1 MEYTLTKKDV
11 AKLLERTPKSVSRYV
26 KLKQLHPTLVKKGRY
41 QKYMFNIDEVKRIKI
56 GLQEGTLGG
65 KQEGTLEGTSV
76 NATTPD
82 KQPSVNNL
90 HGVQEGTQGGKQD
103 RKQEGTK
110 GSTKDSTKGDEGELV
125 KTLNRVIDILEKQV
139 DNTSKVIENQ
149 SRQIDEIM
157 VQQRFLL
164 NENTAFRKQLGL
176 PTVKDDTNN
185 GGYSEVVEVVKE
197 QEEKQW
203 GTQDRKQGEKQE
215 GKVGGTNNHPKQPN
229 QPPQKVK
236 NKGKKNKSG
245 KGSKDGNK
253 GGNKGVQEQVKQ
265 PQNNPITSGKTG
277 LPQGSKK
284 EGKDRFNLF
293 KWIFK

>member
-26 KLKQLHPTLVKKGRY
+26 KLKQLHPTLVKRGRY
-41 QKYMFNIDEVKRIKI
+41 QKYMFNIDEVKRFKVS
-56 GLQEGTLGG
+56 LQEGTLGG

-76 NATTPD
+76 NTPTPD

-90 HGVQEGTQGGKQD
+90 HGVQEGTQEGKQD

-110 GSTKDSTKGDEGELV
+110 DSTKGEDELV

-139 DNTSKVIENQ
+139 VNTSKVVENQ

-176 PTVKDDTNN
+176 PTVKDDVNN
-185 GGYSEVVEVVKE
+185 GSYSEVVKEVVEVVKE
-197 QEEKQW
+197 QEEKQ
-203 GTQDRKQGEKQE
+203 GGKQE
-215 GKVGGTNNHPKQPN
+215 GKVGGTNKQPKQPK
-229 QPPQKVK
+229 QPSKK
-236 NKGKKNKSG
+236 SKGKGKNKSS
-245 KGSKDGNK
+245 SKESKRVNK
-253 GGNKGVQEQVKQ
+253 DGNKGVQEQVKQ
-265 PQNNPITSGKTG
+265 PKNNPITSGKTAQ
-277 LPQGSKK
+277 PQESKK
-284 EGKDRFNLF
+284 ENRDRFNLF